1 MKLNKTLGRVATT
14 LVAGAMLTALAMPAY
29 AANYD
34 GSTGIVFNKTI
45 DMTNATGATVP
56 NATYSYKIE
65 PGTYIAAQDGK
76 PEIKVG
82 LDGATITQNVAFT
95 SSTTISENKA
105 MAPIKVDLSAVNFVD
120 PGIYR
125 YKITETDPSV
135 VGLATSTE
143 DDVIYL
149 DVYVVNSGDSVT
161 VQSYQLTNNSA
172 APTVSGTEANYG
184 EAKFETDVDEYTT
197 YTLTVTKAVSGD
209 MADKDR
215 DYSFTIDLSSI
226 SNGTKVSVDG
236 SQTAD
241 EATNNKLSISKSL
254 NPKSENTDHVVITG
268 VPGDAAYSI
277 AENLNASEGFTVKV
291 GDTTLTNVDGKYT
304 TNDAM
309 DSANASVT
317 VTNIKNSV
325 TPTGIVMNVAPY
337 VLLVVVAAAG
347 CFVFLRKRR
356 ED

>member
-1 MKLNKTLGRVATT
+1 MNLNKTLGRVATT

-29 AANYD
+29 ATNYD
-34 GSTGIVFNKTI
+34 GSAGIVFNKTI

-56 NATYSYKIE
+56 NATYTYGIE

-76 PEIKVG
+76 PEIKAG
-82 LDGATITQNVAFT
+82 LEGATITRDVAFT

-105 MAPIKVDLSAVNFVD
+105 TAPIKVDLSAVNFVD

-135 VGLATSTE
+135 VGLATSS
-143 DDVIYL
+143 DDNVIYL

-161 VQSYQLTNNSA
+161 VQSYQLTNNAA
-172 APTVSGTEANYG
+172 APSVSGTVANYG
-184 EAKFETDVDEYTT
+184 EAKFETDIDEYTT
-197 YTLTVTKAVSGD
+197 YTLTVTKAVSGN

-215 DYSFTIDLSSI
+215 DYPFTIDLSNL
-226 SNGTKVSVDG
+226 SNGTNVSVDG
-236 SQTAD
+236 VQNAKGA
-241 EATNNKLSISKSL
+241 ENGALSISKSL
-254 NPKSENTDHVVITG
+254 NPKSETTDHVVITG
-268 VPGDAAYSI
+268 VPGDAAYSV
-277 AENLNASEGFTVKV
+277 AEALNESEGFTVKV
-291 GDTTLTNVDGKYT
+291 GETTLTNVEGKYT
-304 TNDAM
+304 TTGEMSSKN
-309 DSANASVT
+309 ANVT
-317 VTNIKNSV
+317 VTNIKEAVS
-325 TPTGIVMNVAPY
+325 PTGIVMNVAPY